1 MEIDKLTDLV
11 PILLFLLPGFV
22 SVGILEV
29 LCVRKAKDVFG
40 RIIEALIFTMLNL
53 ACFLVCRGFLEKCLR
68 VKFDHGQFFT
78 TANVTL
84 MAICAIGIGVIFAA
98 EINHEWLLSVLNDKL
113 HLTRKTAKPS
123 TWNETWT
130 HAQKFVVVHLDD
142 GRRIYGWPTFYSDDP
157 EERALFLEDA
167 SWLDDDNN
175 LINGASPISIL
186 LDKHSG
192 IKLVEFLEPNAPHQ
206 HRPKN

>member
-1 MEIDKLTDLV
+1 MKEVKDLF

-22 SVGILEV
+22 SVGVLQI
-29 LCVRKAKDVFG
+29 LCVRKSKDVFE
-40 RIIEALIFTMLNL
+40 RIVEALIFTMLNL
-53 ACFLVCRGFLEKCLR
+53 ASFLVIRALLEL
-68 VKFDHGQFFT
+68 VPNTKFDHEEFL
-78 TANVTL
+78 TAGNVSL
-84 MAICAIGIGVIFAA
+84 MAVCALGIGVAFAA
-98 EINHEWLLSVLNDKL
+98 EINHEWLLGILNNRF

-142 GRRIYGWPTFYSDDP
+142 GRRIYGWPTFYSDSP

-167 SWLDDDNN
+167 SWLDDNN
-175 LINGASPISIL
+175 HLINDAAPISVF

-192 IKLVEFLEPNAPHQ
+192 IKLVEFVEPDAPH
-206 HRPKN
+206 PNGPNN

>member
-1 MEIDKLTDLV
+1 MNEVKNLF

-22 SVGILEV
+22 SVGVIEI
-29 LCVRKAKDVFG
+29 LCVRKSKDAFERV
-40 RIIEALIFTMLNL
+40 IEALIFTMLNL
-53 ACFLVCRGFLEKCLR
+53 AGFLIVRALLELYPNIR
-68 VKFDHGQFFT
+68 FDHVEFLTPG
-78 TANVTL
+78 NVGL
-84 MAICAIGIGVIFAA
+84 MAFCSLAIGVGLAA
-98 EINHEWLLSVLNDKL
+98 EINHEWILGVLNNRV

-142 GRRIYGWPTFYSDDP
+142 GRRIYGWPTFYSDSP

-167 SWLDDDNN
+167 SWLDDDNK
-175 LINGASPISIL
+175 LINEAAPISVL

-192 IKLVEFLEPNAPHQ
+192 IKLVEFLEPNATHQ
-206 HRPKN
+206 NGEKN